1 MFRYGET
8 KQFVRNI
15 VIPAHSLIPEIF
27 RYHKFSITQK
37 GFSTK
42 FFGSVRQET
51 FDWNREY
58 PSSPHLSKN
67 TFDTKFFLKHR
78 RVPPRVFSALRDK
91 KLSTE
96 KSYIPLLW
104 VIFFHTQFLPKH
116 RRVPLRKFL
125 VLSGNTLTNFCDT
138 HPFSLR
144 RKSFRYPN
152 FSKTQKGSPTKF
164 FTNVRE
170 ENVWRKIV
178 ILPFILFFH
187 P

>member
-8 KQFVRNI
+8 KQFLRNI
-15 VIPAHSLIPEIF
+15 VIPAHSLIPETF

-67 TFDTKFFLKHR
+67 FFDTSFFMKHR
-78 RVPPRVFSALRDK
+78 RVPLRVFSALRDK

-96 KSYIPLLW
+96 KSDIPFLW
-104 VIFFHTQFLPKH
+104 VRFFHTQFLLKYG
-116 RRVPLRKFL
+116 RVPLRNFS
-125 VLSGNTLTNFCDT
+125 VLSGDTLTKNRDSTTLPLIHNIFWY
-138 HPFSLR
+138 R
-144 RKSFRYPN
+144 N
-152 FSKTQKGSPTKF
+152 FSETQKGFPTKF

-178 ILPFILFFH
+178 ILPSTPFSY

>member
-8 KQFVRNI
+8 KQFLRNI
-15 VIPAHSLIPEIF
+15 VIPAHSLIPETF

-67 TFDTKFFLKHR
+67 FFDTSFFMKHR
-78 RVPPRVFSALRDK
+78 RVPLRVFSALRDK

-96 KSYIPLLW
+96 KSDIPFLW

-116 RRVPLRKFL
+116 RRVPRR
-125 VLSGNTLTNFCDT
+125 C
-138 HPFSLR
+138 FSILWDI
-144 RKSFRYPN
+144 N
-152 FSKTQKGSPTKF
+152 FSTESCDVPCF
-164 FTNVRE
+164 FY
-170 ENVWRKIV
+170 
-178 ILPFILFFH
+178 P
-187 P
+187 